1 MDPAIYPEL
10 PHLCHVA
17 LPDSFSGSLD
27 DLLVVVRR
35 HGNSTIAIRVSAK
48 EMVPIAAPL
57 ASSVVPPGDLETG
70 MPDGLRR
77 RPRPVPEFP
86 SKATNA
92 GVP

>member
-57 ASSVVPPGDLETG
+57 APSVVPSGQDKETCRHGCLE
-70 MPDGLRR
+70 GLRQR
-77 RPRPVPEFP
+77 GRPHSP
-86 SKATNA
+86 S
-92 GVP
+92 P